1 MLARPVRP
9 VLAEGGKGDAKVKD
23 GPAAY
28 TISGPFTHDNLTIFL
43 LHGKDTLSGKPL
55 LTLQEAL
62 EQKKAVV
69 HEPAQVNEL
78 SIENVSSDVE
88 IYVQPGDIVKGG
100 RQDRLI
106 AYDLI
111 LPPKSGKVPV
121 ASFCVE
127 AGRWAKRGGEADAY
141 FGSSGNVANS
151 KDLKVAAQSGMRQP
165 ERGLGQGTNLCDCT
179 VRIDNVAVSL
189 GLFYNARQTLSTA
202 STSFGDSS
210 SWKILTSSAA

>member
-1 MLARPVRP
+1 MARHVLLPAGLCWLALSALA
-9 VLAEGGKGDAKVKD
+9 LAEGDKADARPKD
-23 GPAAY
+23 DPAAY

-69 HEPAQVNEL
+69 HETAQVNEL
-78 SIENVSSDVE
+78 SVENVSEDVE

-106 AYDLI
+106 AVDLI
-111 LPPKSGKVPV
+111 LPPKSDKVPI

-127 AGRWAKRGGEADAY
+127 ARRWAKRGGEAD
-141 FGSSGNVANS
+141 V
-151 KDLKVAAQSGMRQP
+151 
-165 ERGLGQGTNLCDCT
+165 TC
-179 VRIDNVAVSL
+179 
-189 GLFYNARQTLSTA
+189 
-202 STSFGDSS
+202 
-210 SWKILTSSAA
+210 